1 MRRPLRIALS
11 LFAISA
17 VLVLAIASA
26 FLYNPLW
33 FADQNIRLHLRQ
45 QGVQSLY
52 RQVDGYKIHYLE
64 AAPPDGSAGTP
75 LVLIH
80 GLGARG
86 EDWSPLIP
94 SLAAH
99 GFHVYVPDLLGYGRS
114 PKPDVDYSISLQ
126 EKTVVDFMQS
136 LGLAHADIGGWSMGG
151 WVALKLTVDNP
162 TLVDRLVVYDSAGIY
177 FPATFNAELFTP
189 TDAAGLDHLIAM
201 LTPNPRPIPTFAVR
215 AAIRKLQANAWVLD
229 RSVDSM
235 ISGRD
240 LLDFQ
245 LYKIKVPTLVVW
257 GQQDTLIP
265 LAVGESIHHRIAN
278 SSLFVVQGCG
288 HLAPAECSQPILG
301 ATIHFLTANP
311 PPQPFERTVPH
322 PKP

>member
-1 MRRPLRIALS
+1 MRKPLKIILGFLATCV
-11 LFAISA
+11 
-17 VLVLAIASA
+17 VLVLTIAAA

-33 FADQNIRLHLRQ
+33 FADQGIRLHLRK

-52 RQVDGYKIHYLE
+52 RQVDGYNLHYFE
-64 AAPPDGSAGTP
+64 AAPPGGAPGIP

-86 EDWSPLIP
+86 EDWSPMIP

-126 EKTVVDFMQS
+126 EKTVADFMQS
-136 LGLAHADIGGWSMGG
+136 LGLNHADIGGWSMGG
-151 WVALKLTVDNP
+151 WVALKLTVDHP
-162 TLVDRLVVYDSAGIY
+162 QLVDRLVVYDSAGIY

-189 TDAAGLDHLIAM
+189 TDATGLDHLIAM
-201 LTPNPRPIPTFAVR
+201 LTPHPRPIPPFAVR

-235 ISGRD
+235 IGGRD

-257 GQQDTLIP
+257 GGQDKLIP
-265 LAVGESIHHRIAN
+265 LPVGESIHHRIPG
-278 SSLFVVQGCG
+278 SSLFVAEGCG
-288 HLAPAECSQPILG
+288 HLAPAECSRPILY
-301 ATIHFLTANP
+301 ATIQFLATNP
-311 PPQPFERTVPH
+311 PPAPFEQTVPA
-322 PKP
+322 PEP